1 MAKLNR
7 DELDQ
12 AHKDLK
18 ADAKERVAERGVLQF
33 RADPETIKAVMQAA
47 EEQQLPVGALLR
59 QWVQERLYIDRAK
72 QQAPD
77 LIQRVL
83 LLEEAVS
90 DLRLKQQEQT
100 R

>member
-7 DELDQ
+7 DQLEQ

-18 ADAKERVAERGVLQF
+18 ADAKERVAERGILQF
-33 RADPETIKAVMQAA
+33 RADPETMRAVMQAA
-47 EEQQLPVGALLR
+47 EDQQVSVGALLR
-59 QWVQERLYIDRAK
+59 QWVQERLHIDRAQ

-77 LIQRVL
+77 LIQRVS

-90 DLRLKQQEQT
+90 DLLLKQQDK
-100 R
+100 RG